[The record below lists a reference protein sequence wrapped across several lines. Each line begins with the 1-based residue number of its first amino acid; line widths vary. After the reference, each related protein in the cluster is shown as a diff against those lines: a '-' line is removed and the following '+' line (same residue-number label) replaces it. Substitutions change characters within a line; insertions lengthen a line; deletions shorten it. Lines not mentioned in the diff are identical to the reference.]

1 MALSKHH
8 LGVSTR
14 RRKVTHERAFPRPF
28 IKIPCLSIPVDERSD
43 SHSWMNETRHL
54 FNNWHLLRPRIL
66 FLPRPIS
73 GFPIVHSIYRMTAR
87 KIVASFSLHSLRIGF
102 VTSVDVTVSLHV
114 GNRGWRHWAKP
125 VNRWIAFLIR
135 VKTLWWSVKCIEKW
149 VSSRFS
155 AFTFR
160 RSCMIYINLMEERNI
175 GAKFRFGTTW
185 KCMEKRDFFFYIN
198 IIQIIQLFVWS

>member
-8 LGVSTR
+8 LGVSS
-14 RRKVTHERAFPRPF
+14 PREEEKWLMRSVPSA
-28 IKIPCLSIPVDERSD
+28 IHKNSMLPVDERSD

-54 FNNWHLLRPRIL
+54 LNNWHLLRPRIL

-114 GNRGWRHWAKP
+114 GNRGFMETLSKVGEP
-125 VNRWIAFLIR
+125 LNR
-135 VKTLWWSVKCIEKW
+135 
-149 VSSRFS
+149 VSN
-155 AFTFR
+155 
-160 RSCMIYINLMEERNI
+160 SCENFMGR
-175 GAKFRFGTTW
+175 
-185 KCMEKRDFFFYIN
+185 
-198 IIQIIQLFVWS
+198 